1 MAYAVLLTH
10 GTNGDVLPFL
20 HLAEVLRA
28 RGHEVTLVTHA
39 PYGPAARARE
49 VEFVPLDTPEQYAHY
64 LADARRVLLSRLGS
78 PEPPDLLAHYHR
90 TGLFDQIRTEV
101 AAVVRR
107 HRPGRTVVVGRHTS
121 GLAALIAAEAL
132 RIPAV
137 WLAPTPAQHLL
148 LPVTEY
154 LHRTALAPE
163 LNQIRSEHALSPVA
177 DWRAWLESADCQLGL
192 WPEWFD
198 AAGTRTPD
206 SVTKV
211 GFLLGEAAES
221 GELPAELSPVL
232 DAPEPPVLIAGS
244 SGSILFDQFYRA
256 AATAC
261 RRVARPAIL
270 VSPFPE
276 LLPDRLPPDLY
287 WFPELPYR
295 QLMPRVAA
303 VIHHGGIGTLARALA
318 SGVPQLV
325 LAHSFDQPDTATRL
339 WRLGVAEWL
348 PSTRWDPEQAG
359 GLLRRLLTEPSYRE
373 RGARLGRLIDP
384 ARAARTA
391 ATHIERLLEPL
402 PAGPGATRRR

>member
-1 MAYAVLLTH
+1 MGYAVLMTH

-28 RGHEVTLVTHA
+28 RGHQVTLVTHA
-39 PYGPAARARE
+39 PYGPAARARG
-49 VEFVPLDTPEQYAHY
+49 VEFVPLDTAEQYARY
-64 LADARRVLLSRLGS
+64 LADARTVLLSRLGS

-101 AAVVRR
+101 AAVVQR

-132 RIPAV
+132 RTPAV
-137 WLAPTPAQHLL
+137 WVAPTPAQHLL

-163 LNQIRSEHALSPVA
+163 LNRIRSEFALPPVA
-177 DWRAWLESADCQLGL
+177 DWRAWLDSADCRLGL
-192 WPEWFD
+192 WPAWFD
-198 AAGTRTPD
+198 AAGTRTPEA
-206 SVTKV
+206 VTKV

-221 GELPAELSPVL
+221 GELPAELLPIL
-232 DAPEPPVLIAGS
+232 DARQLPVLIAGS
-244 SGSILFDQFYRA
+244 SGSTLFDQFFRA

-261 RRVARPAIL
+261 RRVGRPAIL

-276 LLPDRLPPDLY
+276 LLPDRLPSDLH
-287 WFPELPYR
+287 WFPRLPYR

-325 LAHSFDQPDTATRL
+325 LAHSFDQPDTAARL
-339 WRLGVAEWL
+339 RRLGAAEWL
-348 PSTRWDPEQAG
+348 PSTHWDPEQAG
-359 GLLRRLLTEPSYRE
+359 GLLARLLTGPSYRE
-373 RGARLGRLIDP
+373 RCAKLGRRIDP

-391 ATHIERLLEPL
+391 ATHIERLLDPL
-402 PAGPGATRRR
+402 ADELGPAA